1 MTVAPSPLLTGP
13 ETARYLG
20 IKPQTLRKWRLT
32 GHGPPF
38 VRIGES
44 PRSRVAYRVSD
55 IEAWV
60 AARTFESTAA
70 ETVARWGADE
80 ATNDGPPGSRE
91 PAGPPGCPHPRR
103 TP

>member
-1 MTVAPSPLLTGP
+1 MCRPTPVASALRWAGFLENAMTVAPSPLLTGP

-38 VRIGES
+38 VRIGDS
-44 PRSRVAYRVSD
+44 PRSRVAYRLSD

-60 AARTFESTAA
+60 AARTFASTAA
-70 ETVARWGADE
+70 ETVARWGAD
-80 ATNDGPPGSRE
+80 
-91 PAGPPGCPHPRR
+91 
-103 TP
+103 